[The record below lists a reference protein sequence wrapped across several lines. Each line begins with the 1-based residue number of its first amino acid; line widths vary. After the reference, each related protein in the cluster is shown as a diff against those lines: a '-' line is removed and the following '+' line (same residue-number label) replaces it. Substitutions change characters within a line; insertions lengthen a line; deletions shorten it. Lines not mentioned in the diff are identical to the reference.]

1 MRAIFRLAWHR
12 FGLITAALGDMQ
24 GRAIATIFYYTVLAP
39 FGLFAT
45 STRDLLD
52 LKSKPAWGARE
63 PVDSRLDGAK
73 RQG

>member
-12 FGLITAALGDMQ
+12 FGLITGALGDLQ

-39 FGLFAT
+39 FGLFAST
-45 STRDLLD
+45 TRDLLD
-52 LKSKPAWGARE
+52 IKSKPAWTPRE
-63 PVDSRLDGAK
+63 PVDHRLEGAK